1 MQIMPAKSQF
11 APAKI
16 YDDLTGYRVNNRI
29 DSVSFFFLL
38 MHSKVG
44 IVNCSD

>member
-29 DSVSFFFLL
+29 DSVSFFSANAFKSRYRKLF
-38 MHSKVG
+38 
-44 IVNCSD
+44 